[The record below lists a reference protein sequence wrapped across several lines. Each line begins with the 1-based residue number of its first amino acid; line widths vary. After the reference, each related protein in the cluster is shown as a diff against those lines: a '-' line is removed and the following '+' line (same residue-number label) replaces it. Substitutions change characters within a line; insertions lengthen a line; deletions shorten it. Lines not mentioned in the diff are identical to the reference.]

1 MLLEVSGD
9 GRVLFLQSADS
20 GVGFLNLL
28 ESVNENFFGDTEI
41 LKVLYFYCV
50 EINYCLVV
58 DLSIAIHELFHLRVN
73 QQQRCQVFEDDF
85 VWFANFFERV
95 VYLLDFCS
103 FYFIGFAI
111 GYLLH

>member
-1 MLLEVSGD
+1 MLLEVCSD

-20 GVGFLNLL
+20 GVSFLNLL
-28 ESVNENFFGDTEI
+28 ESVNQNFFGDTEI
-41 LKVLYFYCV
+41 LEVFYFYCV

-58 DLSIAIHELFHLRVN
+58 DLSIAIHKLFHLRVN
-73 QQQRCQVFEDDF
+73 QQQRCQVLEDGL
-85 VWFANFFERV
+85 VWFAYFFERV

-103 FYFIGFAI
+103 FYFIRFAI